1 MKEIISTY
9 FKGDKIIWIVIAF
22 LSIISIVSVYSSIG
36 DLAYRHASGD
46 TSQYLF
52 RHLRFLLIGFVVLY
66 FVHRAPYTLFFSISD
81 LIIIVAAILLVLTLF
96 LGVTE
101 NDATRWLK
109 LPGVDI
115 KFQTSD
121 LAKIALIVYISRI
134 LSTSQESPES
144 LSKAFLKIMIPVGII
159 CGLILPANLST
170 SMLVFFN
177 SVVLMF
183 IGRIPLKKIFLAFGV
198 LIGIAGL
205 LVLLS
210 YTFPDVGRL
219 GTWKSRIESH
229 ISGGNDDS
237 NYQSDLAK
245 AAISTSGL
253 IGKMPGN
260 SSVRYS
266 LPQAY
271 SDFIYAIIIEEWGTV
286 IGVMVLLSYL
296 ILLYRTGLIVKASSR
311 TFPAFLAIGL
321 TINLVFQAL
330 ANMSVAVGIVPVTGQ
345 PLPLVS
351 MGGTS
356 IIMTFLSLGVILSI
370 SRSLEKKE
378 PLLMSDEEQSISDN
392 VQNLVKK

>member
-1 MKEIISTY
+1 MREILANY
-9 FKGDKIIWIVIAF
+9 FKGDKIIWLVIAF

-52 RHLRFLLIGFVVLY
+52 RHLRFLLLGFIVLY
-66 FVHRAPYTLFFSISD
+66 AVHRAPYSLFFNISQ
-81 LIIIVAAILLVLTLF
+81 LIIIVAAILLLLTLF

-134 LSTSQESPES
+134 LSTSQDDNES
-144 LSKAFLKIMIPVGII
+144 LSKAFIKIMIPVGII
-159 CGLILPANLST
+159 CMLILPANLST
-170 SMLVFFN
+170 ALLVFVN
-177 SVVLMF
+177 SIILMF
-183 IGRIPLKKIFLAFGV
+183 IGRVPLKKITGSIGI
-198 LIGIAGL
+198 LIGGLAILLL
-205 LVLLS
+205 LV
-210 YTFPDVGRL
+210 YAFPEIGRF
-219 GTWKSRIESH
+219 GTWKNRIESH
-229 ISGGNDDS
+229 IKGGDEDS

-245 AAISTSGL
+245 AAISSSGI

-271 SDFIYAIIIEEWGTV
+271 SDFIYAIIIEEWGTI
-286 IGVMVLLSYL
+286 IGILVLLSYL

-321 TINLVFQAL
+321 TMNLVFQAL
-330 ANMSVAVGIVPVTGQ
+330 INMAVAVGVLPVTGQ
-345 PLPLVS
+345 PLPIVS

-356 IIMTFLSLGVILSI
+356 IVMTFLSLGVVLSI
-370 SRSLEKKE
+370 SRSLEKKQ
-378 PLLMSDEEQSISDN
+378 EEISESTISPEIGTIKEKS
-392 VQNLVKK
+392 V